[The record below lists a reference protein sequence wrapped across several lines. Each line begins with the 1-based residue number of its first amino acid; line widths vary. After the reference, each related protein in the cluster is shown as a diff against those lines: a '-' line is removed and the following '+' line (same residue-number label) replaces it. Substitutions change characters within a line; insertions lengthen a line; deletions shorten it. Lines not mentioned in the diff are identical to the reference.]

1 MTLWLG
7 VENFGKIKEARICI
21 NKFTVLVGPNNCG
34 KSFLMQ
40 LADGINDYLMTL
52 DEVVDIT
59 PFLVEEKEGIQE
71 YSISHANC
79 VELVTAI
86 NETLVLQK
94 ENAIKSILGKEVA
107 IGKLYIDLEMDES
120 EEYQVL
126 AIDLKK
132 APLTQI
138 EKRMPYRDKFID
150 NILKS
155 AQASGDGGL
164 GGSLV
169 LLSECNPENNTK
181 RLRYASN
188 SSVPLNKNMVQRVIT
203 KGVFSTNSLYMPSS
217 RNGLLLLY
225 RDFFANRADHTFE
238 FNLNYHDEVVETIK
252 ADSGLTKPIYKF
264 LRFLQTYSYVENERE
279 KKDLE
284 FFNQQII
291 EGNIAVNEQGV
302 FSYQSEQDKLSVPM
316 YLASSMINE
325 LVPLHLALT
334 TRLRYRRLVIDEIE
348 SSLHPQKQVEVV
360 RLLNRLNNSGYQF
373 IISTHSD
380 TIASEIS
387 NLSRLSVAK
396 IGREQ
401 LECIGLEEKDII
413 KPENLYVYEFHVG
426 EDGRSVVQEVR
437 NSQSGYQFELFTNSA
452 LQLYMES
459 KKIGEILSKDDN
471 KPETI

>member
-40 LADGINDYLMTL
+40 LADGINEYLMTL

-59 PFLVEEKEGIQE
+59 KFLVEEKEGIQE
-71 YSISHANC
+71 YSISRENC

-94 ENAIKSILGKEVA
+94 EKAIESIFGKEVA
-107 IGKLYIDLEMDES
+107 IGKLYIDMEMDES

-132 APLTQI
+132 APLEQI
-138 EKRMPYRDKFID
+138 EKRMPYDNFID

-155 AQASGDGGL
+155 AQTSGDGGL

-169 LLSECNPENNTK
+169 LLSEYNPENNTK

-203 KGVFSTNSLYMPSS
+203 RGVFSNNSLYMPSS

-238 FNLNYHDEVVETIK
+238 FNLNYRDEVVETIK

-264 LRFLQTYSYVENERE
+264 LRFLQTYSQVENERE

-302 FSYQSEQDKLSVPM
+302 FSYQSELDKLSVPM

-348 SSLHPQKQVEVV
+348 SSLHPQKQMEVV

-387 NLSRLSVAK
+387 NLSRLSRAK
-396 IGREQ
+396 IEGEM
-401 LECIGLEEKDII
+401 LESIGLEEKDII
-413 KPENLYVYEFHVG
+413 KLDNLYVYEFHVG

-459 KKIGEILSKDDN
+459 KKIGELLSKDDN